1 MAKYKIHIDKPL
13 PSKDEIAKHK
23 DFKRLY
29 GQYETA
35 TRFHFWRELRTNPR
49 YFATLVM
56 IIAVGLLVY
65 DATMEEKRL
74 ETPCVYAPLSVDV
87 PFTQLIIPDPSTK
100 TDTYPP
106 TDEVYQFVNP
116 IRIKLPAHAFV
127 DSAGNVVSDPITLKF
142 RELRNPA
149 DFFIAGIPMNLGDP
163 SLLESEGMMEIRAY
177 QDSQSVFLQKGV
189 QLIVSHGLLSAEGSY
204 HAYYL
209 DENERKWILYP
220 QSPDL
225 IKESSD
231 SDTNTF
237 QFPQLHIHQLG
248 IYALGKE
255 RALPTASRHIRLK
268 AEGRK
273 PITSAAS
280 PYQMGPFV
288 MMKGVNT
295 LVYCPLDGDRHTL
308 RFEPSQVQAIWAVT
322 KDHRLAVL
330 RIADVEKMLGDEEL
344 KATSLE
350 MVEPFSDVQSLR
362 GFLNGTW
369 DRPVTK

>member
-13 PSKDEIAKHK
+13 PSKDEIAKYK

-35 TRFHFWRELRTNPR
+35 TRFRFWRELRTNPR

-106 TDEVYQFVNP
+106 TDEVYQLVNP

-220 QSPDL
+220 QSPAL

-231 SDTNTF
+231 SDTF

-255 RALPTASRHIRLK
+255 RALPTESRHIRLK

-288 MMKGVNT
+288 VMRNVNT
-295 LVYCPLDGDRHTL
+295 LVYCPLDGDRHDL
-308 RFEPSQVQAIWAVT
+308 RFEAGQIQAIWAVT
-322 KDHRLAVL
+322 KDRQLAVL
-330 RIADVEKMLGDEEL
+330 RAADVEKMIEDEDL
-344 KATSLE
+344 KVISLKT
-350 MVEPFSDVQSLR
+350 VESLSDFQSLSD
-362 GFLNGTW
+362 FLNGTW
-369 DRPVTK
+369 DNTIK